1 MLQPRIVRGHGYLLG
16 DGDHLVLPTLDTPL
30 QDLTSLSNTYLDF
43 RPLVPPT
50 HHLHQLRVYLRNSKD
65 LGIPFYTGLVGLLLY
80 FHKGHTL
87 KSMCLQGRCCV
98 TLETNEQL
106 DLFPENNPAH
116 FQLCLPEMWSLDE
129 TWEVR
134 LFQFLLPHT
143 WHNVLVHQVGLHL
156 YYEKQ
161 NPDVQVFL

>member
-1 MLQPRIVRGHGYLLG
+1 MR
-16 DGDHLVLPTLDTPL
+16 
-30 QDLTSLSNTYLDF
+30 
-43 RPLVPPT
+43 
-50 HHLHQLRVYLRNSKD
+50 
-65 LGIPFYTGLVGLLLY
+65 
-80 FHKGHTL
+80 
-87 KSMCLQGRCCV
+87 LQGRCCV

-143 WHNVLVHQVGLHL
+143 RRNVLVRQVGLHL

-161 NPDVQVFL
+161 NPDVQMFLWAGT

>member
-1 MLQPRIVRGHGYLLG
+1 MP
-16 DGDHLVLPTLDTPL
+16 
-30 QDLTSLSNTYLDF
+30 
-43 RPLVPPT
+43 
-50 HHLHQLRVYLRNSKD
+50 
-65 LGIPFYTGLVGLLLY
+65 
-80 FHKGHTL
+80 
-87 KSMCLQGRCCV
+87 LQGRCCV